1 MHEVLLFNRI
11 FNPCSLT
18 KGHWYAIQN
27 KWTKINWDKK
37 LTTTNIKDLSGNSGN
52 RFKKIYTQINVQ
64 WKMFD
69 LIYLVCS
76 VPVRL
81 FLWAV
86 AISAISTNNR
96 QQGQTLMI
104 WAAHWT
110 KPKIP
115 GQNLP
120 MAQIPPQNTM
130 PKVKLSFY
138 LPSEAI
144 ASLRAKPSGSLFPRL
159 NGPMLVDICVQTHHD
174 ATTIEP
180 CHVAKQWLTGY

>member
-52 RFKKIYTQINVQ
+52 RFKKIYTRINVQ

-110 KPKIP
+110 KQKFQVKISPWPKFHHRI
-115 GQNLP
+115 QRQRFNFH
-120 MAQIPPQNTM
+120 
-130 PKVKLSFY
+130 S
-138 LPSEAI
+138 S
-144 ASLRAKPSGSLFPRL
+144 SL
-159 NGPMLVDICVQTHHD
+159 
-174 ATTIEP
+174 
-180 CHVAKQWLTGY
+180 AKQLHPCDQSQAAVCFPD